1 MTILVTGVAGFIGMH
16 VAETLLAGG
25 RKVIGI
31 DNLNPYYDVKLKKDR
46 LNRLDLYS
54 NFTFYELDI
63 SDRAALYKALGD
75 HSKISLIVHLAAQAG
90 VRHSLTRPF
99 DYTAANITG
108 FLTILELCRQ
118 LENLKHVVYASSS
131 SVYGANTKMPFSV
144 SQTTDSPLSLYAAT
158 KKANELMAH
167 SYAHLYDIPMTGLRF
182 FTVYGPWGRP
192 DMAYWRFTEQIMKGK
207 PVHIY
212 NHGDM
217 KRDFTY
223 IDDVVKGI
231 LEVLVNPPEIKEGH
245 VPHRV
250 YNIGNNRA
258 ERLLDFVEI
267 IEKTLGVGA
276 KREFMPMQPGDIKET
291 YADID
296 PIHRDVG
303 YEPATSLDEGLPK
316 FVNWY
321 KEYNKG

>member
-1 MTILVTGVAGFIGMH
+1 MH

-303 YEPATSLDEGLPK
+303 YEPTTSLEEGLPK
-316 FVNWY
+316 FVKWY
-321 KEYNKG
+321 QEYNKG

>member
-46 LNRLDLYS
+46 LARLNLYS

-63 SDRAALYKALGD
+63 SDRAALYAALGD

-158 KKANELMAH
+158 KKANELMAY
-167 SYAHLYDIPMTGLRF
+167 SYAHPIGAYQADYGGRTGPYL
-182 FTVYGPWGRP
+182 
-192 DMAYWRFTEQIMKGK
+192 
-207 PVHIY
+207 
-212 NHGDM
+212 
-217 KRDFTY
+217 
-223 IDDVVKGI
+223 
-231 LEVLVNPPEIKEGH
+231 
-245 VPHRV
+245 
-250 YNIGNNRA
+250 
-258 ERLLDFVEI
+258 
-267 IEKTLGVGA
+267 
-276 KREFMPMQPGDIKET
+276 
-291 YADID
+291 
-296 PIHRDVG
+296 
-303 YEPATSLDEGLPK
+303 
-316 FVNWY
+316 
-321 KEYNKG
+321 

>member
-192 DMAYWRFTEQIMKGK
+192 DMAYWLFTKAILAGEPIKVFNDGIME
-207 PVHIY
+207 
-212 NHGDM
+212 
-217 KRDFTY
+217 RDFTY
-223 IDDVVKGI
+223 VDDVIRTVVKIVEAGAETGTHT
-231 LEVLVNPPEIKEGH
+231 L
-245 VPHRV
+245 
-250 YNIGNNRA
+250 YNIGGSDPRP
-258 ERLLDFVEI
+258 LKDFI
-267 IEKTLGVGA
+267 AAIEKAVGRKA
-276 KREFMPMQPGDIKET
+276 EKIMLPMQPGDVT
-291 YADID
+291 RTSADVSALARDFDYA
-296 PIHRDVG
+296 
-303 YEPATSLDEGLPK
+303 ATTRIEDGVQA
-316 FVNWY
+316 FVDWY
-321 KEYNKG
+321 KDYFKI